1 MPSPHTQS
9 SGEERQQNHNSNIK
23 QRRNPAKVKL
33 KRGGKKPQ
41 TSIVIII
48 TNLFLL
54 PRLKEGK
61 IGDSHLQELC
71 ISYMGSSNFRLVF

>member
-9 SGEERQQNHNSNIK
+9 SGEERRQNHNSNIK

-33 KRGGKKPQ
+33 KRGGTQK
-41 TSIVIII
+41 SIVIII

-54 PRLKEGK
+54 PRLQEGK